1 MQNHR
6 KMGQGLICERIWW
19 SHVPRFD
26 KDTITT
32 ETTLL
37 HETFCF
43 PSLKS
48 FRIVSFMGEMIFDFS
63 SDKISRFLPSSFR
76 FKNQY
81 SWWHPVRIAHMEIL
95 SYNGYPSGALSSSA
109 WFSALPSLSMR
120 LLEFQK
126 SFRQFWIFSLPR
138 YETHDICSMHLFDKG
153 EFVALMI
160 KFLEKM

>member
-1 MQNHR
+1 
-6 KMGQGLICERIWW
+6 
-19 SHVPRFD
+19 
-26 KDTITT
+26 
-32 ETTLL
+32 
-37 HETFCF
+37 
-43 PSLKS
+43 
-48 FRIVSFMGEMIFDFS
+48 MGEMIFDFS

-160 KFLEKM
+160 KFLEKMYFQNDHRIGYVSNNVMNWLYDNLRFD

>member
-1 MQNHR
+1 
-6 KMGQGLICERIWW
+6 
-19 SHVPRFD
+19 
-26 KDTITT
+26 
-32 ETTLL
+32 
-37 HETFCF
+37 
-43 PSLKS
+43 
-48 FRIVSFMGEMIFDFS
+48 MIFDFS

-160 KFLEKM
+160 KFLEKMYFQNDHRIGYVSNNVMSWINYMTILDLIRNLAKTSFLRSVKVVCQFLSGMSH